1 MHSCRARATCVTPL
15 RNDAPLSISAWTD
28 GRIIVAS
35 SGRSGAAMG
44 VFVHAPLPVRRGLP
58 ACFATRLAAGPGV
71 RLGYVCQ
78 LAVCRLTD
86 AV

>member
-1 MHSCRARATCVTPL
+1 
-15 RNDAPLSISAWTD
+15 
-28 GRIIVAS
+28 
-35 SGRSGAAMG
+35 MG